1 MGVIA
6 APAQAQTGFPEAPVK
21 TSKPA
26 HEMWDYNKEVKR
38 FIVKFNALAG
48 QTEESN
54 LELLN
59 QIAQG
64 YGSTAEKVR
73 DGQDGA
79 WIIQLEPAVPKES
92 ALKFRAELE
101 SKAQINWAD
110 PDYLLVPLARPNDP
124 LYQWQWQYANNGYN
138 GMPEKSI
145 NAEKAWDLGYKGDGI
160 DIAVVDTGITNH
172 PDLNDKVKGGFDM
185 IHDDHVAKDGQSGQY
200 GQRDNDPSDPGDYA
214 PYDGYCAPGAPATPS
229 TWHGTH
235 VAGLAAASTDN
246 GIGVAGA
253 APEADIVPVRVL
265 GACGGYE
272 SDIADG
278 MLWAAGGYVPNT
290 PVNENPA
297 RVVNLSL
304 GGPGRCSSYYQ
315 DAVTKARR
323 QGAVLLTAAGNDNVD
338 VTNIQPA
345 NCNGVFLIG
354 ASGPMGEKAA
364 YSNWGWQ
371 VDLAA
376 PGGNSMYHQDRAA
389 GILST
394 FNMGTRGPGAAD
406 YGYIDGTSM
415 ATPLVS
421 GVVAMMLDANP
432 DLTVARVEQILKNT
446 AQDFGQRPPIGNSI
460 GVGIVDA
467 YEAVCQAIRDRGGND
482 CDDPQSEAPAPAT
495 TETVTP
501 TTTTTKV
508 PAAVTSVKTTATT
521 PPTRVNTATVTRTVD
536 VTTTTT
542 KTLSNVVTKTV
553 GVTETAA
560 PSTRVATKIVT
571 APTAT
576 VTKTAGAT
584 VTARAPRVTETKTV
598 TSTPAPYT
606 VTMDPR
612 TQTVETT
619 APRGTKTAVSTSRAL
634 TTLKPETKTQ
644 TPNPVTQTRNVT
656 VTAQRPVTTLPVA
669 TDTVR
674 PNPVTT
680 TNRNTAVKTVTNAP
694 ATVTKT
700 VENRVTATA
709 TKRVTKTVERTT
721 TRRVSAPV
729 VTSTST
735 KVLAP
740 FTTTVTVAPT
750 TTLKSVPVTKTVTL
764 APVTTTV
771 TQRVHNVVVKPTVTA
786 TATDTPVT
794 ETVAVTSTAAAKADS
809 EHDAA
814 SDSSDGSSSASSTSR
829 WAVWGSLIAV
839 GVIGLVAALVPA
851 IASHPDVQRAL
862 GR

>member
-1 MGVIA
+1 
-6 APAQAQTGFPEAPVK
+6 
-21 TSKPA
+21 
-26 HEMWDYNKEVKR
+26 MWDYNQEVKR

-54 LELLN
+54 FQLLN

-79 WIIQLEPAVPKES
+79 WIVELEPAVPKES

-124 LYQWQWQYANNGYN
+124 LYQYQWQYANNGYN

-145 NAEKAWDLGYKGDGI
+145 KAEQAWDLNYLGD
-160 DIAVVDTGITNH
+160 DVNIAVVDTGITHH

-185 IHDDHVAKDGQSGQY
+185 INDNFVARDSQSGRY
-200 GQRDNDPSDPGDYA
+200 GQRDEDPSDTGDWA
-214 PYDGYCAPGAPATPS
+214 PYYGYCSPGSPAS
-229 TWHGTH
+229 DSSWHGTH
-235 VAGLAAASTDN
+235 VAGLAAASTNN

-253 APEADIVPVRVL
+253 APNADIVPVRVL

-304 GGPGRCSSYYQ
+304 GGPGRCSNYYQ
-315 DAVTKARR
+315 NSVNKARR
-323 QGAVLLTAAGNDNVD
+323 QGAVLLTAAGNDNID

-345 NCNGVFLIG
+345 SCNGVFLIG
-354 ASGPMGEKAA
+354 ASGPEGEKAA

-376 PGGNSMYHQDRAA
+376 PGGNSMYFQDRAA

-421 GVVAMMLDANP
+421 GIVAMMLDANP
-432 DLTVARVEQILKNT
+432 DLTVARVEQILKDT
-446 AQDFGQRPPIGNSI
+446 AQPFGERPPIGNSI

-482 CDDPQSEAPAPAT
+482 CDDPQNETPAPAT
-495 TETVTP
+495 TETATP
-501 TTTTTKV
+501 TTTTTEV
-508 PAAVTSVKTTATT
+508 PTAVTSVETTVTT
-521 PPTRVNTATVTRTVD
+521 PPTRVNTETVTRTVD
-536 VTTTTT
+536 ITTTTT
-542 KTLSNVVTKTV
+542 QTLSNAVTKTV

-560 PSTRVATKIVT
+560 PSTKVATKIVT

-576 VTKTAGAT
+576 VTETAGAT
-584 VTARAPRVTETKTV
+584 VTASVPRVTETRTV
-598 TSTPAPYT
+598 TSTPEPYT
-606 VTMDPR
+606 ITMDPR
-612 TQTVETT
+612 TQTIETT
-619 APRGTKTAVSTSRAL
+619 APRDTVSAVSTSRSL
-634 TTLKPETKTQ
+634 TTLKPSTKTQ
-644 TPNPVTQTRNVT
+644 TPNPVTQIRTTT
-656 VTAQRPVTTLPVA
+656 VTAQPPVTTLPAA
-669 TDTVR
+669 TDSVR

-680 TNRNTAVKTVTNAP
+680 VNMDTSVKTVTNAP
-694 ATVTKT
+694 TTVTKT

-709 TKRVTKTVERTT
+709 TTRVTETVERTT
-721 TRRVSAPV
+721 TRRDSAPV

-740 FTTTVTVAPT
+740 VTATVTAAPT
-750 TTLKSVPVTKTVTL
+750 TTLEPVPLTKTVTL

-771 TQRVHNVVVKPTVTA
+771 TQPINNVALKAAVTA
-786 TATDTPVT
+786 TVTDTPVT

-814 SDSSDGSSSASSTSR
+814 SDSNDGSSSTSSTSR
-829 WAVWGSLIAV
+829 WAVWGPLIAI
-839 GVIGLVAALVPA
+839 GVIGIVAALVPA